1 MTTRGHPVAARGSG
15 VRRPAPRRRG
25 RIATIGRA
33 LLARAVMGGWAL
45 LPLMPVLAALLSWF
59 AGAL

>member
-1 MTTRGHPVAARGSG
+1 MTTHGRLDAARGAG
-15 VRRPAPRRRG
+15 VCRPVPRRRG
-25 RIATIGRA
+25 RIAPIGRA